1 MSQSVKI
8 PPELAK
14 LEKEVAHW
22 RRVRKLPCPMPR
34 EFWDRAV
41 VLAADL
47 GVGKV
52 ARALRLNQTTLKG
65 RMEDT
70 GKADSYLATFIELL
84 PAGPSATPP
93 TTGSSHFFG
102 ECALE
107 VDSLDGLRLRVM
119 LKDLSAGSLVGV
131 LRQFAQGI
139 G

>member
-22 RRVRKLPCPMPR
+22 RQVRKLPCPMPR

-52 ARALRLNQTTLKG
+52 ARALRLNQATLKG
-65 RMEDT
+65 RLEDT
-70 GKADSYLATFIELL
+70 GKADSYLATFVELL

-93 TTGSSHFFG
+93 TGSSHFLR

-107 VDSLDGLRLRVM
+107 IDSIDGLRLRVM

-131 LRQFAQGI
+131 LRQFAQG
-139 G
+139 GG